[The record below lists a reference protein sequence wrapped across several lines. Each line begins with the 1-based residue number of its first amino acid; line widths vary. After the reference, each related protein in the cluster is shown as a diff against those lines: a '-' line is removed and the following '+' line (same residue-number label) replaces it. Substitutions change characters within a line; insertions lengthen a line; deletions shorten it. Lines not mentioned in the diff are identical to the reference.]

1 MSSFTTYP
9 MLTPHDDTVIA
20 WQQACTQAADAL
32 RPQHDRERLAK
43 ALALAHEGAITLGDD
58 GAALVT
64 SHGTQYRIDADG
76 LCHCPDAHHRGLP
89 CKHLIALQI
98 HRQATA
104 SLATSTPSAT
114 PPVTAPTERPP
125 SADRWAV
132 TEAPASCCMRL
143 HIGELELMYTMRDV
157 TDTELTSRVQ
167 HLVPWVQDV
176 FDQARERQGQLDT
189 LRQQRDAAAAGQAAV
204 PPPPPRPTC
213 EPSDRHAGP
222 DSAGGAAGP
231 GRAGGRQ
238 QGPARCPQPGPRP
251 HSACQPGRLVR
262 ASPGGDG
269 APQQCE
275 GHVVESL
282 AGGRGAL
289 VSGEIATQGTGR
301 TPGAR
306 DAAVGQA
313 HPSSHGVTQHAGVG
327 RAHAERHSLASVCYD
342 SAPRGE
348 PRLADHRPRSPRP
361 DHPTERVVSGHK
373 GLCINGEAIHRGGC
387 SSTHRGQARHA
398 VPAARH
404 PQTPRRQT

>member
-1 MSSFTTYP
+1 

-43 ALALAHEGAITLGDD
+43 ALALAHEGAVTLGDD

-114 PPVTAPTERPP
+114 PPVTAQMDRPP

-176 FDQARERQGQLDT
+176 VDQARERQGQLDT
-189 LRQQRDAAAAGQAAV
+189 LRQQRDGSSRAGRSATATPSVPPVSPPTDMQALIQQAVQQALAAQAAASKDQPAAPSQAPDPT
-204 PPPPPRPTC
+204 PPASQDGWC
-213 EPSDRHAGP
+213 ARHQVAMERR
-222 DSAGGAAGP
+222 SNAK
-231 GRAGGRQ
+231 
-238 QGPARCPQPGPRP
+238 
-251 HSACQPGRLVR
+251 
-262 ASPGGDG
+262 
-269 APQQCE
+269 
-275 GHVVESL
+275 
-282 AGGRGAL
+282 
-289 VSGEIATQGTGR
+289 GTWW
-301 TPGAR
+301 
-306 DAAVGQA
+306 
-313 HPSSHGVTQHAGVG
+313 SHW
-327 RAHAERHSLASVCYD
+327 
-342 SAPRGE
+342 
-348 PRLADHRPRSPRP
+348 LADE
-361 DHPTERVVSGHK
+361 ERW
-373 GLCINGEAIHRGGC
+373 CRGK
-387 SSTHRGQARHA
+387 
-398 VPAARH
+398 
-404 PQTPRRQT
+404 